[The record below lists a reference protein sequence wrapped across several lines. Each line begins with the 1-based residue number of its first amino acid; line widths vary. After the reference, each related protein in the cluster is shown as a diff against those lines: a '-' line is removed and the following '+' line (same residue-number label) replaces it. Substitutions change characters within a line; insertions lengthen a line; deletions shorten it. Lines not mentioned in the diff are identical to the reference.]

1 MSMSRLDKNKVLVAM
16 SGGVDSSVAITKLKE
31 QGYETIGI
39 TLKLWEN
46 NNPITKKME
55 NSLCNSTEAINAAK
69 MVCDRLGVHHYT
81 LNHIES
87 FKTHVVD
94 DFVNEYMNGR
104 TPNPCVK
111 CNSYVKWENLIEQA
125 NKFGAYY
132 IATGHY
138 ARIKKQCDGSMI
150 RMAKDKSK
158 DQSYMLWH
166 INRELI
172 DRTLFPIGEFTKDEI
187 RAYAREKGLETS
199 NTPDSQDLCFV
210 MDGDYRNFLNEYM
223 PEKMENIKDGSIE
236 DEKGNQVGRHTGFTD
251 YTIGQRKGLKLSFPE
266 PRYVKK
272 INPITNT
279 LTIAKKDSMFSTR
292 CTTKRINWMV
302 PNPDIPFKAYT
313 KIRYNSNGGD
323 SLIEK
328 DKNKYII
335 SFDEPQLA
343 ITPGQSIVFYNEDI
357 LIGGGIIEE
366 MNSEAV

>member
-1 MSMSRLDKNKVLVAM
+1 MSKLDKNKVLVAM
-16 SGGVDSSVAITKLKE
+16 SGGVDSSVAISKLKE

-46 NNPITKKME
+46 TNPTTGKKE

-69 MVCDRLGVHHYT
+69 MICDRLGVHHYT
-81 LNHIES
+81 INHIDS

-94 DFVNEYMNGR
+94 NFINEYMGGK

-111 CNSYVKWENLIEQA
+111 CNSYVKWGNLIEQA

-138 ARIKKQCDGSMI
+138 ARISRKNKESVIQI
-150 RMAKDKSK
+150 AKDKSK

-166 INRELI
+166 INKELI

-187 RAYAREKGLETS
+187 REYAKEQNLETS
-199 NTPDSQDLCFV
+199 DTPDSQDLCFV

-223 PEKMENIKDGSIE
+223 PEKMKNIKGGNIKDESGKIV
-236 DEKGNQVGRHTGFTD
+236 GNHTGFTD

-279 LTIAKKDSMFSTR
+279 VTIAKKESIFSNR
-292 CTTKRINWMV
+292 CIAKEINWMISK
-302 PNPDIPFKAYT
+302 PNIPLRAYT
-313 KIRYNSNGGD
+313 KIRYNSHGGS

-328 DKNKYII
+328 TKGEYRI

-343 ITPGQSIVFYNEDI
+343 ITPGQSIVFYSGDI
-357 LIGGGIIEE
+357 LIGGGIIKGLKKE
-366 MNSEAV
+366 

>member
-1 MSMSRLDKNKVLVAM
+1 MNKLDKNKVLVAM
-16 SGGVDSSVAITKLKE
+16 SGGVDSSVAIAKLKE
-31 QGYETIGI
+31 EGYETIGI

-46 NNPITKKME
+46 TNLETGKKE

-69 MVCDRLGVHHYT
+69 MICDRLGVHHYT
-81 LNHIES
+81 INHIDS

-94 DFVNEYMNGR
+94 NFINEYMDGR

-111 CNSYVKWENLIEQA
+111 CNSYVKWGNLIEQA

-138 ARIKKQCDGSMI
+138 ARINRQNKEPIIQ
-150 RMAKDKSK
+150 MAKDKSK

-187 RAYAREKGLETS
+187 RAYAKDQNLETS
-199 NTPDSQDLCFV
+199 DTPDSQDLCFV
-210 MDGDYRNFLNEYM
+210 MDGDYRNFLNECM
-223 PEKMENIKDGSIE
+223 PEKMKNINGGNIKDES
-236 DEKGNQVGRHTGFTD
+236 GNIVGNHTGFTD

-279 LTIAKKDSMFSTR
+279 VTIAKKASMFSNK
-292 CTTKRINWMV
+292 CIAKEINWMISK
-302 PNPDIPFKAYT
+302 PDIPLRAHT
-313 KIRYNSNGGD
+313 KIRYNSHGGD
-323 SLIEK
+323 SFIEK
-328 DKNKYII
+328 AKGKYRI

-343 ITPGQSIVFYNEDI
+343 VTPGQSIVFYSGDI

-366 MNSEAV
+366 GRNE